1 MEVDEGG
8 VVGDGERGGGGEAGE
23 AALLHQPQLR
33 APADLRTHKSSHSQ
47 AREVNFYVRR

>member
-8 VVGDGERGGGGEAGE
+8 VVGDGERGGGGEAAE
-23 AALLHQPQLR
+23 AARLHQPQLR
-33 APADLRTHKSSHSQ
+33 TPADLRTHKSSHSQ

>member
-23 AALLHQPQLR
+23 AGLLHQPQLR
-33 APADLRTHKSSHSQ
+33 ALADLRRHKSSHSQ
-47 AREVNFYVRR
+47 SRELNFYVRR